1 MQPKIRV
8 LNFGLPVRSGQ
19 RNRIPANPEALY
31 NYPGPHK
38 FLNLTSTM
46 RNAVRNI
53 GSCILALLAAA
64 AFTGCEKSGPDT
76 PDTPEVPEAALSVT
90 SESPL
95 VEISEN
101 GDRGTVAFPAEGGEA
116 ALKVETDRPEWGYE
130 TDADWLTAD
139 KKPDG
144 LVLTADKNETRRSLS
159 GTLTVFCETEDKR
172 LEIKFSLT
180 QAGAGQVTLKLSSES
195 GPVELNED
203 GTSGTALFP
212 ASSGSAEITVETNMN
227 DWEAFSSNE
236 GWCTVTK
243 NGSTLLI
250 TAKENVTVFE
260 RTSVITVRAGDAG
273 NHAQAV
279 IEASQASTG
288 ANMILEVHVHD
299 GEGGTGN
306 NLILPFDHTS
316 SGALVNC
323 VIDWGDGSVPER
335 VVTGYPSHEYD
346 RAGTYQVSV
355 TGTVTVIL
363 GNYTTHFP
371 TAYRSVIKGVKQWG
385 NLGLRS
391 MKYGFYY
398 FDGLEYLAE
407 PGPETFAVLE
417 NIYGC
422 FEKCVNL
429 KNIPEGMFANAPVL
443 TEAYSAFSGCESV
456 ETIPDRVFAGC
467 SLATRFS
474 MVFKNCKSA
483 KSIGENVF
491 AGCTASTAFLQAFY
505 GCESIEEIPAGL
517 FADASACTD
526 FSNAFAQCKSL
537 KSIPSGLFAGSPGAK
552 NFMSVFNGCESLSEI
567 PSELFAAHGEATN
580 MGMAFSGCSGIK
592 TIPEGLFAGNPSVTS
607 FSAAFQNCAS
617 LAGIPTGLFD
627 ANTRATNFS
636 KTFSGCTAVTGES
649 PYTTVNGVKV
659 HLYER
664 SVPDFTAP
672 TSFKSC
678 FAGCT
683 GLSDYEE
690 MKANHSAWTE

>member
-1 MQPKIRV
+1 
-8 LNFGLPVRSGQ
+8 
-19 RNRIPANPEALY
+19 
-31 NYPGPHK
+31 
-38 FLNLTSTM
+38 M
-46 RNAVRNI
+46 RNTVRNI

-64 AFTGCEKSGPDT
+64 AFWSCEKSDPGT
-76 PDTPEVPEAALSVT
+76 PDTPEPALSVT

-95 VEISEN
+95 IEISEN
-101 GDRGTVAFPAEGGEA
+101 GGGTVTFPAEGGEA
-116 ALKVETDRPEWGYE
+116 VLKVKTDRPEWDYE
-130 TDADWLTAD
+130 TDADWVTAD
-139 KKPDG
+139 KKPG
-144 LVLTADKNETRRSLS
+144 ALVLAADRNDTRQSLS
-159 GTLTVFCETEDKR
+159 GTLTVFCETETGR
-172 LEIKFSLT
+172 LEIKFALA
-180 QAGAGQVTLKLSSES
+180 QAGAGQVTLKLSSGS
-195 GPVELNED
+195 GPVEIGED

-212 ASSGSAEITVETNMN
+212 AASGIAEITVETNA
-227 DWEAFSSNE
+227 DGWEAFSSNE
-236 GWCTVTK
+236 GWCTVAK
-243 NGSTLLI
+243 NGNILLI

-260 RTSVITVRAGDAG
+260 RTSVVTVRAGDSG

-288 ANMILEVHVHD
+288 DNMILEVHVRD
-299 GEGGTGN
+299 GEGGTDN

-323 VIDWGDGSVPER
+323 VIDWGDGSAPER
-335 VVTGYPSHEYD
+335 FVTGYPSHKYD
-346 RAGTYQVSV
+346 RAGTYFVSV

-417 NIYGC
+417 NIYSC

-429 KNIPEGMFANAPVL
+429 KNIPAGMFENAPML
-443 TEAYSAFSGCESV
+443 TEAYAAFSGCESV
-456 ETIPDRVFAGC
+456 EAIPDRVFAGC

-474 MVFKNCKSA
+474 MAFKNCKA
-483 KSIGENVF
+483 AERIGENVF
-491 AGCTASTAFLQAFY
+491 AGCTASTAFLQVFY

-526 FSNAFAQCKSL
+526 FSNAFASCKSL
-537 KSIPSGLFAGSPGAK
+537 KSLPSGLFAGSPGAK
-552 NFMSVFNGCESLSEI
+552 NFMSVFNGCENLSEI
-567 PSELFAAHGEATN
+567 PADLFAVHGEATN
-580 MGMAFSGCSGIK
+580 MGMAFSGCTGIE
-592 TIPEGLFAGNPSVTS
+592 TIPASLFASNPAVTS
-607 FSAAFQNCAS
+607 FSGTFQNCTS
-617 LAGIPTGLFD
+617 LTGIPAGLFD
-627 ANTRATNFS
+627 NTVKATNFS
-636 KTFSGCTAVTGES
+636 KTFSGCTAVSGES
-649 PYTTVNGVKV
+649 PYTSVNGVKV

-664 SVPDFTAP
+664 SAPEFTAP

-683 GLSDYEE
+683 GLSDYET
-690 MKANHSAWTE
+690 MKADHPAWTE